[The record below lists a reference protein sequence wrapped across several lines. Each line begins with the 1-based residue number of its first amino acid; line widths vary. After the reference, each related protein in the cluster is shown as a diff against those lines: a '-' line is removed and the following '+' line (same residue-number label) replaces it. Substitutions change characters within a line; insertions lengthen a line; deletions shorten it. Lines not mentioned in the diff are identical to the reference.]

1 MARELAPCGTP
12 AAARRHVRRGES
24 CVECEASEAARKREA
39 RAERR
44 AAADAEITGQPEF
57 VVVEQKLRAGE
68 EPRLL
73 QVPTGE
79 DPVESARWRL
89 AKVRG
94 AMAASTPRD
103 MAGLAKREEEI
114 VALLGKLTGSAV
126 GERSEKRSALDELAD
141 RRAKRIAEAA
151 G

>member
-1 MARELAPCGTP
+1 MARELAPCGTE
-12 AAARRHVRRGES
+12 AAYRRHRRAGES
-24 CVECEASEAARKREA
+24 CEECMAAEAMRKREK

-44 AAADAEITGQPEF
+44 SAADAEITGQPEF

-68 EPRLL
+68 EPRLV

-89 AKVRG
+89 AKVRA

-114 VALLGKLTGSAV
+114 VALLGKLTGATASRV
-126 GERSEKRSALDELAD
+126 PEKRSALDELAD